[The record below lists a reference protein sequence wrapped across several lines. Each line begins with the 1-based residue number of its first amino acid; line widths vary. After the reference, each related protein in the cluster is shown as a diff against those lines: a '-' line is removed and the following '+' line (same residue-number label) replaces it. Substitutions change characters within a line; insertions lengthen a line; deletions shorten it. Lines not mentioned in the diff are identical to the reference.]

1 MEEKSMKRRRSV
13 RSRLAALAAAI
24 AILGAAQAPLAAVA
38 SPPAPAQLRA
48 HGAPPG
54 TAEPAARQG
63 DVIANL
69 FEWNWPSVAR
79 ECATVLGPAGY
90 GGVQVAPPQ
99 DSLSR
104 SGPAPVHPWWEVYQP
119 VDYNLTSRMGTED
132 QFKAMVATCRAAGV
146 KVYVDAVI
154 NHMTG
159 QGDTSYGGVHYAKYD
174 YPGLYS
180 FGDFHH
186 YPADCPEPDGT
197 IHDFNNYLE
206 VTKCEL
212 VGLADL
218 RTESDSVRDTL
229 AGYLNKL
236 LSYGVSG
243 FRVDAAKHIG
253 QTDLAAIEARLQNT
267 VDGARPYLALEVVP
281 GGPGKLAPAAFEGV
295 GNLLGFD
302 YATQIHD
309 AFKSYTTP
317 PGGNITDL
325 QIFGEQSG
333 LLPSDKELVFVENH
347 DTERNGST
355 LSYKDGATNIIATE
369 FMLAWPHG
377 QPEVYA
383 SFAWNSSDDSPPSD
397 AHGFITNTDCANGW
411 VCTDRTPGVA
421 NMVGW
426 HNDVGDAP
434 VANWYDDGVNL
445 IAFSRGDKGWIAINN
460 ETSAQ
465 TKSFATGLGAGVYCD
480 IIHGA
485 LTDARSCSGPTVTVD
500 ASGHA
505 TVTIPAKDA
514 IAFAAGDLTGTV
526 SGTATGSATPTG
538 TAVPSVT
545 GTTTAVPSVTGT
557 TTAVPSVTGTTT
569 AVPSVTSTGTTA
581 PTATSTQTAA
591 PTSTTV
597 PPTATGT
604 AVPPTATNTAVPPT
618 MTSTATAM
626 PATATNTAVPPTST
640 STPTALPVC
649 QLFALPA
656 FATVPRG
663 GEQALL
669 VDAAPNSAMTLTIKA
684 GYPAQATLYTDSSL
698 GSSGG
703 FGVTLTGARV
713 SGGYR
718 YTFHVEASGLALLTF
733 AIPHTARQGT
743 VVIQVAAQE
752 PCGLFQTVTT
762 FQVRG
767 RVTGAGASA
776 PRATAGA
783 VTLAIPLPRGDAPPA
798 NAAQLARRGLLQVT
812 TRGRGASAQRVLH
825 VTYHA
830 HARPASTP
838 TAGAAH
844 TRTRPHTLFGV
855 AVGAGT

>member
-1 MEEKSMKRRRSV
+1 MTRRWSV
-13 RSRLAALAAAI
+13 RAHLAALAVAI
-24 AILGAAQAPLAAVA
+24 AILGAAQGSLAAAASPLASARLLAHSA
-38 SPPAPAQLRA
+38 SAGAAA
-48 HGAPPG
+48 H
-54 TAEPAARQG
+54 QN
-63 DVIANL
+63 DVLANL

-79 ECATVLGPAGY
+79 ECTTVLGPAGY

-99 DSLSR
+99 DSLAR

-119 VDYNLTSRMGTED
+119 VDYNLTSRMGAED

-174 YPGLYS
+174 YPGLYTS
-180 FGDFHH
+180 ADFHH
-186 YPADCPEPDGT
+186 YPADCPQPDGA

-206 VTKCEL
+206 VTRCEL
-212 VGLADL
+212 VSLADL
-218 RTESDSVRDTL
+218 RTESDSVRTTL
-229 AGYLNKL
+229 AAYLNKL

-253 QTDLAAIEARLQNT
+253 QVDLAAISARLQNT
-267 VDGARPYLALEVVP
+267 VDGARPYLALEVFP

-302 YATQIHD
+302 YAYQIHD

-325 QIFGEQSG
+325 QVFGEPSG

-383 SFAWNSSDDSPPSD
+383 SFAWTNSDDSPPSD
-397 AHGFITNTDCANGW
+397 ANGFITNTDCATGW

-426 HNDVGDAP
+426 HNAVGDAP

-465 TKSFATGLGAGVYCD
+465 TKAFATGLSAGVYCD

-485 LTDARSCSGPTVTVD
+485 ITDARSCSGPTVTVD

-514 IAFAAGDLTGTV
+514 VAFAAGDLTGLV
-526 SGTATGSATPTG
+526 SGTATPTPTS
-538 TAVPSVT
+538 TVS
-545 GTTTAVPSVTGT
+545 GTTTVSATMTS
-557 TTAVPSVTGTTT
+557 TAVS
-569 AVPSVTSTGTTA
+569 
-581 PTATSTQTAA
+581 PTATSTAVPATATRTA
-591 PTSTTV
+591 V
-597 PPTATGT
+597 PATATGT
-604 AVPPTATNTAVPPT
+604 AVPA
-618 MTSTATAM
+618 
-626 PATATNTAVPPTST
+626 TST
-640 STPTALPVC
+640 STTVPATSTSTTVLATSTSTTGPATSTSTAGPPTATSTSTTGPATSC
-649 QLFALPA
+649 QLFVLPA
-656 FATVPRG
+656 FNTIPRG
-663 GEQALL
+663 GEQAL
-669 VDAAPNSAMTLTIKA
+669 VIVAAPGSPITATIRAAYPVSAR
-684 GYPAQATLYTDSSL
+684 LYTDSSL
-698 GSSGG
+698 DGSDG
-703 FGVTLTGARV
+703 FGVTLAGTRV

-718 YTFHVEASGLALLTF
+718 YTFPVEASGFALLTF
-733 AIPHTARQGT
+733 AIPRGAHQGT
-743 VVIQVAAQE
+743 VATRVAAQE
-752 PCGLFQTVTT
+752 PCGLFRTSVT
-762 FQVRG
+762 FEVRG
-767 RVTGAGASA
+767 IVTGDGTAV
-776 PRATAGA
+776 RAVGRT
-783 VTLAIPLPRGDAPPA
+783 VTLAMALPRGDTLPVSAGP
-798 NAAQLARRGLLQVT
+798 LARRGVVRVVT
-812 TRGRGASAQRVLH
+812 RTQGRGRAVRVTRTLLL
-825 VTYHA
+825 TYHP
-830 HARPASTP
+830 R
-838 TAGAAH
+838 
-844 TRTRPHTLFGV
+844 R
-855 AVGAGT
+855 

>member
-1 MEEKSMKRRRSV
+1 MKRHRSV

-48 HGAPPG
+48 HSASAG

-146 KVYVDAVI
+146 KIYVDAVI

-174 YPGLYS
+174 YPGLYTS
-180 FGDFHH
+180 ADFHH

-267 VDGARPYLALEVVP
+267 VDGTRPYVALEVVP
-281 GGPGKLAPAAFEGV
+281 GGPGKLAPAAFERV

-325 QIFGEQSG
+325 QIFGEQAG

-377 QPEVYA
+377 RPEVYA

-445 IAFSRGDKGWIAINN
+445 VAFSRGDKGWIAINN

-465 TKSFATGLGAGVYCD
+465 TKAFATGLGAGVYCD

-485 LTDARSCSGPTVTVD
+485 ITDARSCSGPTMTVD

-514 IAFAAGDLTGTV
+514 VAFAAGDLTGTV
-526 SGTATGSATPTG
+526 SGTASPTPTDTVSGTATVSATMTG
-538 TAVPSVT
+538 TAAS
-545 GTTTAVPSVTGT
+545 
-557 TTAVPSVTGTTT
+557 
-569 AVPSVTSTGTTA
+569 
-581 PTATSTQTAA
+581 PTATSTAVPA
-591 PTSTTV
+591 TSTNTDV
-597 PPTATGT
+597 PATATGIAVSATSTSTNVPATSTSTAVPATATSTSTNVPATSTNVPATSTSTAVPATATGT
-604 AVPPTATNTAVPPT
+604 VVPA
-618 MTSTATAM
+618 
-626 PATATNTAVPPTST
+626 
-640 STPTALPVC
+640 PVC
-649 QLFALPA
+649 QLFVLPA
-656 FATVPRG
+656 FNTVPRG
-663 GEQALL
+663 GEQAL
-669 VDAAPNSAMTLTIKA
+669 VIVAAPGSPITATIRA
-684 GYPAQATLYTDSSL
+684 GYPVSATLYTDSSL
-698 GSSGG
+698 DGSDG
-703 FGVTLTGARV
+703 FGRVLTGARA

-718 YTFHVEASGLALLTF
+718 YAFRVEASGLALLTF
-733 AIPHTARQGT
+733 AIPHTARTGT
-743 VVIQVAAQE
+743 VVTQVAAQE
-752 PCGLFQTVTT
+752 SCGLFKTITT

-767 RVTGAGASA
+767 TVRGGGTA
-776 PRATAGA
+776 RATGRA
-783 VTLAIPLPRGDAPPA
+783 VTLAIALPRGDMLPA
-798 NAAQLARRGLLQVT
+798 SATKLARRGVLRVAT
-812 TRGRGASAQRVLH
+812 HGRGATAQRVLLL
-825 VTYHA
+825 TYHPYT
-830 HARPASTP
+830 RPTP
-838 TAGAAH
+838 VKAGAAH
-844 TRTRPHTLFGV
+844 TRPHTLFGV
-855 AVGAGT
+855 AIGARDTGRASLIG

>member
-1 MEEKSMKRRRSV
+1 MKRCRSV
-13 RSRLAALAAAI
+13 RLRLAALAALA
-24 AILGAAQAPLAAVA
+24 AAGALLGTALAPLAAAA
-38 SPPAPAQLRA
+38 SPSAPVGLRA
-48 HGAPPG
+48 HGRAVG
-54 TAEPAARQG
+54 VAELATPQG

-69 FEWNWPSVAR
+69 FEWNWPSIAQ
-79 ECATVLGPAGY
+79 ECVTVLGPAGY

-119 VDYNLTSRMGTED
+119 VDYTLTSRMGTED
-132 QFKAMVATCRAAGV
+132 QFKAMVATCRQAGV
-146 KVYVDAVI
+146 RVYVDAVI

-159 QGDTSYGGVHYAKYD
+159 QGDVSYGGVHYAKYD

-180 FGDFHH
+180 TGDFHH
-186 YPADCPEPDGT
+186 YPADCPESDGA

-218 RTESDSVRDTL
+218 RTESDYVRNQL

-253 QTDLAAIEARLQNT
+253 QVDLAAITARLQNT
-267 VDGARPYLALEVVP
+267 VDGTRPYLALEVFP

-302 YATQIHD
+302 YAYQIHD

-325 QIFGEQSG
+325 QVFGEPSG

-355 LSYKDGATNIIATE
+355 LSYKDGATNMIATE

-377 QPEVYA
+377 RPEVYA
-383 SFAWNSSDDSPPSD
+383 SFAWTNSDDSPPSD
-397 AHGFITNTDCANGW
+397 ANGFITNTDCANGW

-426 HNDVGDAP
+426 HNAVGDAP

-465 TKSFATGLGAGVYCD
+465 TKTFATGLGMGVYCD

-485 LTDARSCSGPTVTVD
+485 INDARSCSGPTVTVD

-514 IAFAAGDLTGTV
+514 VAFDAGDLTDV
-526 SGTATGSATPTG
+526 ASGTATPLSTGTMTG
-538 TAVPSVT
+538 TA
-545 GTTTAVPSVTGT
+545 
-557 TTAVPSVTGTTT
+557 
-569 AVPSVTSTGTTA
+569 TS
-581 PTATSTQTAA
+581 
-591 PTSTTV
+591 
-597 PPTATGT
+597 PTATGT
-604 AVPPTATNTAVPPT
+604 AASLTATGTAASPTATS
-618 MTSTATAM
+618 TSTALPATSTSTALPATSTSTAL
-626 PATATNTAVPPTST
+626 PATATSTALPATATSTVPPSVTTTPSTAVPAP
-640 STPTALPVC
+640 PVC

-656 FATVPRG
+656 FDTVPRG
-663 GEQALL
+663 GAQAL
-669 VDAAPNSAMTLTIKA
+669 VIAAAPGSPITATIRA
-684 GYPAQATLYTDSSL
+684 AYPPSATLYTDSSL
-698 GSSGG
+698 DSSDG
-703 FGVTLTGARV
+703 FGATIAGTRV

-718 YTFHVEASGLALLTF
+718 YAFRVETSGFALLTF
-733 AIPHTARQGT
+733 AIPRDARPGT
-743 VVIQVAAQE
+743 VATGVVAQE
-752 PCGLFQTVTT
+752 PCGLFRTSVTFEVRGTVTGDGT
-762 FQVRG
+762 ATQ
-767 RVTGAGASA
+767 
-776 PRATAGA
+776 TAGRT
-783 VTLAIPLPRGDAPPA
+783 VTLALMLPPGDK
-798 NAAQLARRGLLQVT
+798 L
-812 TRGRGASAQRVLH
+812 
-825 VTYHA
+825 
-830 HARPASTP
+830 PASTGRLVRHGVVRVV
-838 TAGAAH
+838 THTQGRGRAARTTRVLLLTYHLRARLITPSTQPH
-844 TRTRPHTLFGV
+844 TRPYTKGGQPTR
-855 AVGAGT
+855 

>member
-1 MEEKSMKRRRSV
+1 MVLITSHAVYHVEENSMKRGRSV
-13 RSRLAALAAAI
+13 RLRLAALAAAI
-24 AILGAAQAPLAAVA
+24 ALLGAALAPLAAAA
-38 SPPAPAQLRA
+38 SPSAPVWLRA
-48 HGAPPG
+48 HGRSVGA
-54 TAEPAARQG
+54 AELATRQS

-69 FEWNWPSVAR
+69 FEWNWPSIAQ
-79 ECATVLGPAGY
+79 ECVTVLGPAGY

-104 SGPAPVHPWWEVYQP
+104 SGPAPAHPWWEVYQP
-119 VDYNLTSRMGTED
+119 VDYNLTSRMGTEA
-132 QFKAMVATCRAAGV
+132 QFKAMVATCRQAGV
-146 KVYVDAVI
+146 RVYVDAVI

-159 QGDTSYGGVHYAKYD
+159 QGDVSYGGVHYSKYD

-180 FGDFHH
+180 NGDFHH

-212 VGLADL
+212 LSLADL
-218 RTESDSVRDTL
+218 RTESDYVRNQL

-253 QTDLAAIEARLQNT
+253 QVDLAAIQARLQNT
-267 VDGARPYLALEVVP
+267 VDGTRPYLALEVFP

-302 YATQIHD
+302 YAYQIHD

-325 QIFGEQSG
+325 QVFGEQSG

-377 QPEVYA
+377 RPEVYA
-383 SFAWNSSDDSPPSD
+383 SFAWTNSDDSPPSD
-397 AHGFITNTDCANGW
+397 ANGFITNTDCANGW
-411 VCTDRTPGVA
+411 VCTDRNPGVA

-426 HNDVGDAP
+426 HNAVGDAP

-465 TKSFATGLGAGVYCD
+465 TKTFATGLGAGVYCD
-480 IIHGA
+480 IIHG
-485 LTDARSCSGPTVTVD
+485 TINDARSCSGPTVTVD

-514 IAFAAGDLTGTV
+514 VAFDAGDLTDVVSGTATPMSTGTV
-526 SGTATGSATPTG
+526 SGTATVSATMTG
-538 TAVPSVT
+538 TAAS
-545 GTTTAVPSVTGT
+545 
-557 TTAVPSVTGTTT
+557 
-569 AVPSVTSTGTTA
+569 
-581 PTATSTQTAA
+581 
-591 PTSTTV
+591 
-597 PPTATGT
+597 PTATGT
-604 AVPPTATNTAVPPT
+604 AVPATSTSTAVPAT
-618 MTSTATAM
+618 STSTAVPATSTSTAV
-626 PATATNTAVPPTST
+626 PATATGTAPPSVTTTPGTAVPAP
-640 STPTALPVC
+640 PVC

-656 FATVPRG
+656 FDTVPRG
-663 GEQALL
+663 GAQAL
-669 VDAAPNSAMTLTIKA
+669 VIVAAPGSPITATIRA
-684 GYPAQATLYTDSSL
+684 DYPVSATLYTDSSL
-698 GSSGG
+698 DGSDG
-703 FGVTLTGARV
+703 FGVTIAGTRV

-718 YTFHVEASGLALLTF
+718 YAFRVETSGFALLTF
-733 AIPHTARQGT
+733 AIHRDARPGT
-743 VVIQVAAQE
+743 VATRLAAQE
-752 PCGLFQTVTT
+752 PCGTFKTIVT

-767 RVTGAGASA
+767 SVRGGGTATQ
-776 PRATAGA
+776 TAGRT
-783 VTLAIPLPRGDAPPA
+783 VTLALPLPPGD
-798 NAAQLARRGLLQVT
+798 NL
-812 TRGRGASAQRVLH
+812 
-825 VTYHA
+825 
-830 HARPASTP
+830 PASTGRLVRHGVVRVVTHSQGRGHAARTTRMLLLTYHP
-838 TAGAAH
+838 RAAH
-844 TRTRPHTLFGV
+844 HAKHTTAHH
-855 AVGAGT
+855 AVHKGGTTHAPAHALVGIDG

>member
-24 AILGAAQAPLAAVA
+24 AILGSAQVPLAAAA

-48 HGAPPG
+48 HGAAAG
-54 TAEPAARQG
+54 TAAPAARQG

-119 VDYNLTSRMGTED
+119 VDYNLTSRMGAED

-174 YPGLYS
+174 YPGLYTS
-180 FGDFHH
+180 TDFHH

-253 QTDLAAIEARLQNT
+253 QIDLAAIEARLQNT

-397 AHGFITNTDCANGW
+397 ANGFITNTDCANGW

-426 HNDVGDAP
+426 HNDVGAAP

-485 LTDARSCSGPTVTVD
+485 FTDARSCSGPTVTVD

-526 SGTATGSATPTG
+526 SGTATVSATPTGTVSGTATVSATPTG
-538 TAVPSVT
+538 TAAS
-545 GTTTAVPSVTGT
+545 
-557 TTAVPSVTGTTT
+557 
-569 AVPSVTSTGTTA
+569 
-581 PTATSTQTAA
+581 
-591 PTSTTV
+591 
-597 PPTATGT
+597 
-604 AVPPTATNTAVPPT
+604 PTATNTAVPATSTNTDVPAT
-618 MTSTATAM
+618 STSTNVPATSTSTAV
-626 PATATNTAVPPTST
+626 PATATSTSTAVPATATST
-640 STPTALPVC
+640 STAVPATATSTVVPAPVC
-649 QLFALPA
+649 QLFVLPA
-656 FATVPRG
+656 FDTVPRG
-663 GEQALL
+663 GNQALL
-669 VDAAPNSAMTLTIKA
+669 VDAAPNSALTLTVKA
-684 GYPAQATLYTDSSL
+684 GYPTQASLYTDSSL
-698 GSSGG
+698 GSSDG
-703 FGVTLTGARV
+703 FGTTLTGESVA
-713 SGGYR
+713 GGYR
-718 YTFHVEASGLALLTF
+718 YTFRVAASGLALLTF
-733 AIPHTARQGT
+733 AIPPTALAGT
-743 VVIQVAAQE
+743 VVIQVTAQE
-752 PCGLFQTVTT
+752 PCGVFKTVTT

-767 RVTGAGASA
+767 TVTGAGMVA
-776 PRATAGA
+776 RARGGA
-783 VTLAIPLPRGDAPPA
+783 VTLAIPLPRGDTLPT
-798 NAAQLARRGLLQVT
+798 NASRLARRGLLRVT
-812 TRGRGASAQRVLH
+812 TQGHGATARRVLRI
-825 VTYHA
+825 TYHP
-830 HARPASTP
+830 HTRPASVK
-838 TAGAAH
+838 AGAAH
-844 TRTRPHTLFGV
+844 TRPHTLFGV
-855 AVGAGT
+855 AIGTGTEAASSS